1 MRIILIFVGVLLA
14 LLVLTYGALAWRHGR
29 EGALEKLL
37 GPIERNPIEFPHLP
51 LTSKPNQYLVCPK
64 ELCTAV
70 AHREAG
76 VYEVSASELHRAWDE
91 FVTRQPGVTFLG
103 GDDQSG
109 YYDYEVR
116 TPLLRFPDTVTVW
129 FIPIST
135 TRSTLAV
142 YSRSH
147 YGYSDG
153 GANKRRVDAWLAE
166 LDGLVP
172 RLEEKTTEMPG
183 GDATAQ

>member
-1 MRIILIFVGVLLA
+1 MRIVLIFVGILLA

-37 GPIERNPIEFPHLP
+37 GPIERIPFEFAHLQ
-51 LTSKPNQYLVCPK
+51 LTAKPNQYLVCPK

-70 AHREAG
+70 AHREAS

-91 FVTRQPGVTFLG
+91 VATRQPGVTFLG
-103 GDDQSG
+103 GDDQTG
-109 YYDYEVR
+109 YYDYEAR

-129 FIPIST
+129 FIPISM

-153 GANKRRVDAWLAE
+153 GANKKRVDAWLAE
-166 LDGLVP
+166 LDGLLP
-172 RLEEKTTEMPG
+172 RLEEGVEETSDT
-183 GDATAQ
+183 DL